1 VPVILDP
8 LTYAVLPLAIL
19 AAVALASLVYV
30 PVTPNIYTPFLILA
44 AVKSASPEMVYVPV
58 I

>member
-1 VPVILDP
+1 VILDP